1 MCWCSRILLRNRTL
15 FEVCT
20 HAQTPPPSLFASSSS
35 PTLSRQVKAYGAYA
49 GYRDTSITPRQGG
62 KDHETHASVPPY
74 LRIDSL
80 HNRQASP
87 RQASHSSESFRQASH
102 SSECD
107 PNGFLMV
114 DSLLSTSPG
123 RCSFTQE
130 EELSV
135 YQPYLDGADSPTG
148 LTDRHPDRHTHTH
161 KDAQAQEDETT
172 AYARFVDGV
181 DNSILEY
188 QPVLSREYQESL
200 VPKLDLRAITSA
212 SLSTSKH
219 TAAAAIERGRGY
231 IAPIRTV
238 SELSGDGM
246 YMHSSI
252 PRFYTHMLHMH
263 TRTQK
268 YTHTRAYTH
277 ACTHKLT
284 NTHPHI
290 HTPCHAPYTNTHLT
304 HKKHRRTEL

>member
-1 MCWCSRILLRNRTL
+1 MCWCSRILLRNRIP

-20 HAQTPPPSLFASSSS
+20 HAQTPPPSLFASSCS

-74 LRIDSL
+74 FRINSL
-80 HNRQASP
+80 HNRQE
-87 RQASHSSESFRQASH
+87 SHSA
-102 SSECD
+102 ECD
-107 PNGFLMV
+107 LNGFLTV
-114 DSLLSTSPG
+114 DSLQSASPG
-123 RCSFTQE
+123 RCSFPQE

-135 YQPYLDGADSPTG
+135 YQPYLDSADSPTG
-148 LTDRHPDRHTHTH
+148 LTDRHPSRHTHTH

-172 AYARFVDGV
+172 AYARYVDGV

-188 QPVLSREYQESL
+188 QPFLSREYQEFL
-200 VPKLDLRAITSA
+200 VPKLDLRAIMSA
-212 SLSTSKH
+212 SLSTSKD
-219 TAAAAIERGRGY
+219 TAAAAIQRGRGY

-252 PRFYTHMLHMH
+252 PRFYTHMFHMH

-277 ACTHKLT
+277 ACTHKHT

-304 HKKHRRTEL
+304 HNKHRLTEP